1 MSEETTPA
9 ALGAAEERDAAARHD
24 APTTDTD
31 ADSLAK
37 SDSDE
42 QNDDLPPDDEDD
54 PSRSFE
60 EMRLDADV
68 LRALDTMG
76 YDRPMEV
83 QDVTFDAIREGKD
96 VMVQARTGTG
106 KTAAFGIPL
115 AQVIGG
121 GPGNVEALILCPTRE
136 LASQVAR
143 ELKKLVQYKGQQV
156 VAIYGGAPM
165 KPQVD
170 ALEAG
175 ARIVAGTPGRVLDHI
190 GRRTLKTGN
199 IKHLVLDECD
209 EMLSMGFQEEIE
221 RIIDT
226 LPPKEK
232 RQTMLFSATIP
243 SEIQR
248 IARRH
253 MKEPVEISLSEGG
266 ISVDQIDHHYYICT
280 GMKTKALL
288 QVLETYKPEQAII
301 FCNTREDTTLTA
313 KYLQRQGLDALAIS
327 SDLSQRERERV
338 MKKMREGKVRFMCA
352 TDVAARGIDITTLP
366 LVVNY
371 GFPESPEVYV
381 HRTGRTGRAG
391 NRGVAVSL
399 VGPREIGSFYF
410 LKLTYKIE
418 PEERELPTAEEFAAM
433 LEADRYEKV
442 VSWVSEE
449 TPEEFKSLARRLWQS
464 EQGER
469 VVGALIRRLFNARDA
484 EVIAGD
490 RPEGVEGE
498 NYEQERAERPNRFS
512 EDRGD
517 RSRGRRPRRSRDDD
531 RPAREDREDRPRR
544 SRSRRDEGGE
554 APAEAGEAKAPV
566 EASEAKAPVEAAEGS
581 AAPEAEPTEA
591 RAEGADGEGG
601 ERKRRRRR
609 RRRRSGESNGEAA
622 PRASASARASG
633 GDDREFWETWADEKS
648 ARASS
653 ESDSDDAEGDEAQG
667 DAAAPDEGGNARLYL
682 NIGKREEVS
691 ADDVRALLGE
701 WLGDEAEQIG
711 AIALRN
717 THCYVRVPEELVNTV
732 IASAEGKT
740 YKERDVVIERAR
752 R

>member
-9 ALGAAEERDAAARHD
+9 AEEVAEEHDAAARHD
-24 APTTDTD
+24 AQN
-31 ADSLAK
+31 DSLSLAT
-37 SDSDE
+37 SESTD
-42 QNDDLPPDDEDD
+42 NDDAESTEEDD

-60 EMRLDADV
+60 EMRLDVDV
-68 LRALDTMG
+68 LRALDDMG
-76 YDRPMEV
+76 YEKPMEV
-83 QDVTFDAIREGKD
+83 QDVTYDAIREGRD
-96 VMVQARTGTG
+96 IMVQAHTGTG

-115 AQVIGG
+115 AQVIHG

-136 LASQVAR
+136 LAMQVAR
-143 ELKKLVQYKGQQV
+143 EMKNIVQYKGQQV

-190 GRRTLKTGN
+190 GRRTLKTGS

-221 RIIDT
+221 RIIGT
-226 LPPKEK
+226 LPPKEV

-266 ISVDQIDHHYYICT
+266 ISVDQIDHHYYIVT

-338 MKKMREGKVRFMCA
+338 MKKMREGNVRFMCA

-399 VGPREIGSFYF
+399 IGPREIGSFYF

-433 LEADRYEKV
+433 LEADRYEKIV
-442 VSWVSEE
+442 NWVDEE

-469 VVGALIRRLFNARDA
+469 VVGALLRRLFNARDA

-490 RPEGVEGE
+490 KPEPAEGE
-498 NYEQERAERPNRFS
+498 TYEQERAERPRRFS
-512 EDRGD
+512 EERGE
-517 RSRGRRPRRSRDDD
+517 RGRGR
-531 RPAREDREDRPRR
+531 
-544 SRSRRDEGGE
+544 RSRRDRDGDRDGRRRRRRRDEGDE
-554 APAEAGEAKAPV
+554 ARADDADAKADEARADDANEEAETEVEAKAEGNG
-566 EASEAKAPVEAAEGS
+566 EAS
-581 AAPEAEPTEA
+581 
-591 RAEGADGEGG
+591 EGG

-609 RRRRSGESNGEAA
+609 RRRRSGEGSSGEGSSEGGS
-622 PRASASARASG
+622 RARSG
-633 GDDREFWETWADEKS
+633 GNDDREFWETWADEKS

-653 ESDSDDAEGDEAQG
+653 ESDADDADGESAEDN
-667 DAAAPDEGGNARLYL
+667 GGTARLYL

-701 WLGDEAEQIG
+701 WLGDDAEQIG

-717 THCYVRVPEELVNTV
+717 THCYVRVPEELVDAV

>member
-9 ALGAAEERDAAARHD
+9 ADAAEERGAAARHD
-24 APTTDTD
+24 APSDD
-31 ADSLAK
+31 NDNLAT
-37 SDSDE
+37 SESDE
-42 QNDDLPPDDEDD
+42 QSEGTADDEDD

-68 LRALDTMG
+68 LRALDDMG
-76 YDRPMEV
+76 YDKPMEV
-83 QDVTFDAIREGKD
+83 QDATYDAIREGRD
-96 VMVQARTGTG
+96 IMVQARTGTG

-115 AQVIGG
+115 AQVIHS

-136 LASQVAR
+136 LAMQVAR
-143 ELKKLVQYKGQQV
+143 EMKNIVQYKGQQV

-165 KPQVD
+165 KPQVN

-190 GRRTLKTGN
+190 GRRTLKTGS

-226 LPPKEK
+226 LPPKEV

-266 ISVDQIDHHYYICT
+266 ISVDQIDHHYYIVT

-338 MKKMREGKVRFMCA
+338 MKKMREGNVRFMCA
-352 TDVAARGIDITTLP
+352 TDVAARGIDIESLP

-399 VGPREIGSFYF
+399 IGPREIGSFYF

-433 LEADRYEKV
+433 LEADRYEKIV
-442 VSWVSEE
+442 NWVNEE
-449 TPEEFKSLARRLWQS
+449 APEEFKSLARRLWQS

-469 VVGALIRRLFNARDA
+469 VVGALLRRLFNARDA

-490 RPEGVEGE
+490 KPEPAEGE
-498 NYEQERAERPNRFS
+498 TYEQERAERPRRFS
-512 EDRGD
+512 EERGGERGERGRRRRSRRDDRDGD
-517 RSRGRRPRRSRDDD
+517 RDSRRRPRRDDGD
-531 RPAREDREDRPRR
+531 EARADKPTTDA
-544 SRSRRDEGGE
+544 DEARADEATEAADTEGE
-554 APAEAGEAKAPV
+554 
-566 EASEAKAPVEAAEGS
+566 SQTRAEGS
-581 AAPEAEPTEA
+581 
-591 RAEGADGEGG
+591 EGEGSEGG

-609 RRRRSGESNGEAA
+609 RRRRSGEGEGSSDSGS
-622 PRASASARASG
+622 RASSSG

-653 ESDSDDAEGDEAQG
+653 ESDGDEASEEA
-667 DAAAPDEGGNARLYL
+667 DDNGGTARLYL

-701 WLGDEAEQIG
+701 WLGDDAEQIG

-717 THCYVRVPEELVNTV
+717 THCYVRVPEGLVNAV
-732 IASAEGKT
+732 IASVEGKT